1 MCGYGSASE
10 FLSSNDCTS
19 LVRRGFS
26 LGGLRA
32 AVKAYGAVQQMGQG
46 GKCGLLS
53 RSKSIHIGDGG
64 VFGMI
69 SFLREGVELANCG
82 NWSFQY
88 LGIYH
93 DGMLHTRDGI

>member
-1 MCGYGSASE
+1 MCGYGFASE

-19 LVRRGFS
+19 LLRRGFS
-26 LGGLRA
+26 LGELRA

-69 SFLREGVELANCG
+69 SLL
-82 NWSFQY
+82 
-88 LGIYH
+88 
-93 DGMLHTRDGI
+93 RDGVKL